1 MTGMKFLDTPTLQT
15 MNICALHCTI
25 VHRSRFPNNAAFCS
39 LSFTVESNYCAVI
52 FGETCHVSPLCTSLT
67 PIGSVTVS
75 VTVSLL
81 VSHVPSPPPPLVMV
95 VVVAVQLRLGG
106 GTKNA
111 NIV

>member
-1 MTGMKFLDTPTLQT
+1 MNRFLLFLQYLQT
-15 MNICALHCTI
+15 GIHVQYSPLYGLYNCAT
-25 VHRSRFPNNAAFCS
+25 VYNATFCS

-52 FGETCHVSPLCTSLT
+52 FSETCHVSPLCTSLT

-81 VSHVPSPPPPLVMV
+81 VSHVPPPPLVMI

-111 NIV
+111 NTA